1 MSGSFLEEFAVG
13 FTISLV
19 WLTIHLLSTYR
30 RGNTPERLV
39 AISTIF
45 SVVAL
50 YLLTS
55 VPHESISSS
64 LKSLIYFLAL
74 TPLFAAP
81 FLLRITV
88 SQSNE
93 FDLIALQDADS
104 ASDSE

>member
-19 WLTIHLLSTYR
+19 WLTIHVLSTYR
-30 RGNTPERLV
+30 RGNTSERLV

-45 SVVAL
+45 SVAAL

-74 TPLFAAP
+74 TPLVAAP

>member
-19 WLTIHLLSTYR
+19 WLTIHVLSTYR
-30 RGNTPERLV
+30 RGNTPDRLV
-39 AISTIF
+39 AISTIS

-55 VPHESISSS
+55 VPYESISSS

-74 TPLFAAP
+74 TPLAAAP

-88 SQSNE
+88 SHSNE
-93 FDLIALQDADS
+93 FDPIALQETDS
-104 ASDSE
+104 VSDSE

>member
-1 MSGSFLEEFAVG
+1 MSGPFLEEFTTG

-19 WLTIHLLSTYR
+19 WLMIHVVSTYR
-30 RGNTPERLV
+30 RGNTPGRLV
-39 AISTIF
+39 AISTI
-45 SVVAL
+45 SSAVAL

-74 TPLFAAP
+74 TPLVATP

-88 SQSNE
+88 SHSKE
-93 FDLIALQDADS
+93 FDPIALQEADS
-104 ASDSE
+104 VSDSE

>member
-19 WLTIHLLSTYR
+19 WLTIHVLSTYR
-30 RGNTPERLV
+30 RGNTSERLV
-39 AISTIF
+39 AISAIF
-45 SVVAL
+45 SVAAL

-74 TPLFAAP
+74 TPLVAAP

-104 ASDSE
+104 VSDSE